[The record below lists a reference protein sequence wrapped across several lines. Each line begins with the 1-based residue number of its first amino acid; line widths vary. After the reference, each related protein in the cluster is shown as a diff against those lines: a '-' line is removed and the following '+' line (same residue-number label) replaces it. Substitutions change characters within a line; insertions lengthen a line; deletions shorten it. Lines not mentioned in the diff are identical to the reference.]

1 MLTKISA
8 AEAELFEEMSKTR
21 YGAALTNLLT
31 NEDRLLKNRLV
42 GTLEKDEMLRLQGE
56 CRFLQRLTVVLTKP

>member
-8 AEAELFEEMSKTR
+8 SEAELFTELGKTR
-21 YGAALTNLLT
+21 YGAALSGLLN
-31 NEDRLLKNRLV
+31 NEDRLLKTRLV

-56 CRFLQRLTVVLTKP
+56 CRFLQRLLEILTKP

>member
-8 AEAELFEEMSKTR
+8 AETELFVEMGKTR
-21 YGAALTNLLT
+21 YGAALGNLLT
-31 NEDRLLKNRLV
+31 NEDRLLKTRLV

-56 CRFLQRLTVVLTKP
+56 CRLLQRLIQIVVT